1 MKKRTYII
9 HSGDVNILLDE
20 FKENEKDFTLKR
32 TGYTV
37 TLDSKRVKYLITSTI
52 GGGELFKAANKIK
65 KDVKNSNFIIDIAP
79 KNTIFYYSVNKSIQ
93 TGTTIYDK
101 LYNIDI
107 TSAYATVLLNNN
119 IITKETYNY
128 LRTISKPNRLKA
140 VGMLATQTAI
150 YEFINGMPI
159 SFKIK
164 SIPDQRNIFL
174 FCCYEI
180 GRIMDE
186 ISIAIGKDFIFYWVD
201 GIYFKNE
208 KNKEIIQNIL
218 NNYNYKHTF
227 EQLNNFE
234 IINKLNYIDI
244 NFDRKE
250 KRKKFCVPKN
260 NHDQIN
266 KLTNKINNVIKSY

>member
-1 MKKRTYII
+1 
-9 HSGDVNILLDE
+9 
-20 FKENEKDFTLKR
+20 
-32 TGYTV
+32 
-37 TLDSKRVKYLITSTI
+37 
-52 GGGELFKAANKIK
+52 
-65 KDVKNSNFIIDIAP
+65 
-79 KNTIFYYSVNKSIQ
+79 
-93 TGTTIYDK
+93 
-101 LYNIDI
+101 
-107 TSAYATVLLNNN
+107 
-119 IITKETYNY
+119 
-128 LRTISKPNRLKA
+128 
-140 VGMLATQTAI
+140 MLATQTAI
-150 YEFINGMPI
+150 YQFINGKAI
-159 SFKIK
+159 NFKVK

-227 EQLNNFE
+227 EELNNFE

-266 KLTNKINNVIKSY
+266 KLTNNLNNDITFN